1 MHPTELPPRLTGPTV
16 WAGAG
21 MARRDDWIE
30 TLGPAE
36 IDEIAAAAE
45 PLVRREA
52 DIAQITREQFP
63 LPTLAPRLAR
73 WRDTLLRGRGFVL
86 ARGLPVQRWSMRE
99 SATAFFGLGAH
110 LGHARSQNGRGHLLG
125 HVQDLGLASDDPNVR
140 IYQTAERQTFH
151 TDSCD
156 VVGLLCLQTAVRG
169 GDSALVSSNT
179 MWNELLARSPG
190 LAAELLKPVAT
201 DRRGEVP
208 EGGRPC
214 FTIPVYCWHE
224 GLMSTIYQRQYID
237 SAQRYADA
245 PRLTDAMVRAL
256 DAFDALAED
265 PELHFLMRLERG
277 DLQFVHNHTLLHDR
291 TAFTDTP
298 QQRRHLLR
306 LWLAPDDAR
315 SLPPVYAERYG
326 SVVPGRR
333 GGVEVPRMRLVAPLS
348 AQ

>member
-1 MHPTELPPRLTGPTV
+1 MDTTALPPRLTGPTV
-16 WAGAG
+16 WVGAE
-21 MARRDDWIE
+21 MARRGDWIE
-30 TLGPAE
+30 SLSAAE
-36 IDEIAAAAE
+36 VDEIAAAAE

-52 DIAQITREQFP
+52 DLAQLTREQFP
-63 LPTLAPRLAR
+63 LPTLAPRLAQ

-99 SATAFFGLGAH
+99 SATAFFGLGTH
-110 LGHARSQNGRGHLLG
+110 LGHARPQNGRGHLLG

-179 MWNELLARSPG
+179 MWNELRARHPER
-190 LAAELLKPVAT
+190 AAELLKPVAT

-208 EGGRPC
+208 AGARPY

-245 PRLTDAMVRAL
+245 PRLTEAMVRAL

-291 TAFTDTP
+291 TAFTDAP

-315 SLPPVYAERYG
+315 PLPPVYADRYG

-333 GGVEVPRMRLVAPLS
+333 GGVEVPQMQRVAPLS